1 MNSLL
6 TPLAADAQNLLFKEA
21 HTAHAFTDEPVT
33 DEQVTAIHELIKNA
47 PTSLNSQPLRAV
59 LVRSDEA
66 RARLV
71 ERMAPGNQPKVRQA
85 PLVVVLA
92 ADLDF
97 HETLSKV
104 APHVPNARDLFADE
118 TMRHDTAVVN
128 ASLQIAYFIVGVR
141 AAGLAVGPMAGFDA
155 KAVTEEFFPDGQH
168 RALVVANV
176 GRPGPEA
183 FRPRAP
189 RLTYDEVFRSV

>member
-1 MNSLL
+1 M
-6 TPLAADAQNLLFKEA
+6 TPILATDAQDLLFKKA
-21 HTAHAFTDEPVT
+21 HTAHTYTDEPVT
-33 DEQVTAIHELIKNA
+33 DEQVTAIHELIRNA

-59 LVRSDEA
+59 LIRSDEA

-71 ERMAPGNQPKVRQA
+71 ERMAHGNQSKVRQA

-92 ADLDF
+92 ADLEF
-97 HETLSKV
+97 HEKLSEV

-128 ASLQIAYFIVGVR
+128 ASLQIAYFFVGVR

-155 KAVTEEFFPDGQH
+155 KAVTEEFFPGGRH

-176 GRPGPEA
+176 GYPGPDA

-189 RLTYDEVFRSV
+189 RLAYDEVFRSV

>member
-1 MNSLL
+1 MTSLL
-6 TPLAADAQNLLFKEA
+6 PTDAQDLLFKQA
-21 HTAHAFTDEPVT
+21 HTAHTYTDEPVS
-33 DEQVTAIHELIKNA
+33 DEQVNTIHELIKNA

-59 LVRSDEA
+59 LIRSDEA
-66 RARLV
+66 RTRLV

-92 ADLDF
+92 ADLEF

-104 APHVPNARDLFADE
+104 APHVPNARDFFVDE

-141 AAGLAVGPMAGFDA
+141 AVGLAIGPMAGFDA
-155 KAVTEEFFPDGQH
+155 KAVTEEFFPGGHH
-168 RALVVANV
+168 RALVVAAV
-176 GRPGPEA
+176 GHPGPDA

-189 RLTYDEVFRSV
+189 RLEYDEVFRSV